1 MELYR
6 QISIRP
12 LSTSGRES
20 HYLLSCGGHHYEAN
34 GLVVELLRALQEE
47 PDRESAIER
56 FMRDSGGDRYT
67 PEQVAE
73 AVGRTID
80 PLLEE
85 QEERKT
91 FLYQRELLS
100 AEAVDRFSDRL
111 GFLFRLPVMLPVLLA
126 GAAADVWFF
135 ATAPDLLEFDNY
147 MTLYT
152 AVGLLAFMLLSSFIH
167 ELGHASACKHFG
179 VRHGG
184 IGFGLYL
191 NFPVLYTDVSEV
203 WSLGRLRRCVV
214 NVAGVYFQVYC
225 LLALLCVYAAT
236 GNDLVRY
243 LVLALNLGFLMTLNP
258 FFKFDGYWL
267 ACDLLG
273 VPNLRQ
279 CSREWLSYVW
289 KRMRKRPAPK
299 PYLLTIN
306 RLERY
311 GLLAYSVVVNV
322 FMGYYFLYVLPKFLF
337 DFVKSFPGEVESLV
351 IYLSNGVAPP
361 FALLRN
367 MGSQLLFLALVVFMA
382 VNVARPLLKRRMA
395 NPSKKDNLPS
405 RP

>member
-6 QISIRP
+6 QISIKP
-12 LSTSGRES
+12 LSTSGEEAR
-20 HYLLSCGGHHYEAN
+20 YLLSCGGHHYEAN
-34 GLVVELLRALQEE
+34 ELVVELLCALQEE
-47 PDRESAIER
+47 PDREAAIAR
-56 FMRDSGGDRYT
+56 FVRGHGADRYT

-111 GFLFRLPVMLPVLLA
+111 GFLFRLPVMLPVLAL
-126 GAAADVWFF
+126 GAAADAWFF
-135 ATAPDLLEFDNY
+135 ATTTDLLEFDNY
-147 MTLYT
+147 MNLYT
-152 AVGLLAFMLLSSFIH
+152 AVGLLLFMLLSSFIH

-184 IGFGLYL
+184 VGFGLYL

-203 WSLGRLRRCVV
+203 WALGRGQRCVV
-214 NVAGVYFQVYC
+214 NLAGVYFQVYC
-225 LLALLCVYAAT
+225 LLALLGLYAAT

-267 ACDLLG
+267 ASDLLG

-279 CSREWLSYVW
+279 RSREWLGYVW
-289 KRMRKRPAPK
+289 KRLRGRPAPK
-299 PYLLTIN
+299 PYLLTV
-306 RLERY
+306 RQTERY
-311 GLLAYSVVVNV
+311 GLLVYSVVVNV
-322 FMGYYFLYVLPKFLF
+322 FMGYYFLWVIPKFLF
-337 DFVKSFPGEVESLV
+337 DFVKSFPDEVESLV
-351 IYLSNGVAPP
+351 IYLSNGVTPP

-367 MGSQLLFLALVVFMA
+367 IGSQLLFLALVVFMA
-382 VNVARPLLKRRMA
+382 VNLVRPWVRKKRS
-395 NPSKKDNLPS
+395 SKSTRNT
-405 RP
+405 